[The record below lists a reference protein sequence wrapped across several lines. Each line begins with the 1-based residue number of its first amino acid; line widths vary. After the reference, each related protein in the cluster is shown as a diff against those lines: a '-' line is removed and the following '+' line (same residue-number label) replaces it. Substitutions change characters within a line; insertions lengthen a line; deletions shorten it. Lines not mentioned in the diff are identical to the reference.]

1 MRVLAAVE
9 SIRRKACEGLTA
21 RAVLAEM
28 GCSRRLAEMRFRE
41 VTGHSIL
48 DEITD
53 VRLTH
58 ARMLLRDPRK
68 TVEMVA
74 SCCGYN
80 SPVALRKAFLSHT
93 GETLS
98 AWRERQKG
106 KSPL

>member
-1 MRVLAAVE
+1 MLAAVE
-9 SIRRKACEGLTA
+9 TIRRHACEGLSA
-21 RAVLAEM
+21 KAVIDGM

-48 DEITD
+48 DEIVD

-74 SCCGYN
+74 ASCGYN
-80 SPVALRKAFLSHT
+80 SVVALRKAFLSHV

-98 AWRERQKG
+98 AWRARQRG
-106 KSPL
+106 T